1 MRTTGKPFSIDKI
14 LKAFISVMARRT
26 PSAARAKLADW
37 GGGGGAREIEHQP
50 HAMSQPSDLTIFRAS
65 RINNLSRRCCSLAS
79 AVKWPCR

>member
-1 MRTTGKPFSIDKI
+1 MVFYERASG
-14 LKAFISVMARRT
+14 ARMHANYFRNRR
-26 PSAARAKLADW
+26 SELADW

-65 RINNLSRRCCSLAS
+65 RINDRSRRRCSLAS